1 MPDVTGKVVA
11 ITGASSGIG
20 QAAGRLLAAAG
31 AKVILGARRA
41 GRLEAIAEEIRA
53 NEGEVDI
60 QPIDVSRREDMALFV
75 DKARDRFGRLDAL
88 ISNAGLMPL
97 STRDDLDV
105 DEWGRM
111 IDVNIKGVLYG
122 IAAALPVCRE
132 QGRGHVITVSSE
144 AAYRIG
150 PNGMVYSGTASA
162 VRAISEGLRRE
173 AGDNIRVTI
182 ISPGP
187 VESELAETMSYAGV
201 KKSGQHDRK
210 MAVRAEAIA
219 FEIAYALGQPN
230 DVDIDEMLIRPTA
243 RPAWKGWRD
252 ERVSA
257 LNVNPRTLRQRQ
269 RWRG

>member
-1 MPDVTGKVVA
+1 M
-11 ITGASSGIG
+11 
-20 QAAGRLLAAAG
+20 
-31 AKVILGARRA
+31 ILGARRA

-122 IAAALPVCRE
+122 IAAALPVFRE
-132 QGRGHVITVSSE
+132 QGRGHLLPSRQKQPIVLGRTVWFI
-144 AAYRIG
+144 RV
-150 PNGMVYSGTASA
+150 PRLR

-187 VESELAETMSYAGV
+187 VESELAETMSYADV

-210 MAVRAEAIA
+210 RAVRAEAIA

-257 LNVNPRTLRQRQ
+257 LNVNPRSLRQRQ
-269 RWRG
+269 RSRG